1 MCSISLIKWVEIIA
15 VDSSG
20 IFSII
25 NFNISFL
32 VIISTP
38 AIGSSNIYIFASLD
52 SINIKFNFSIFPL
65 DKFLMWLAPEKKE
78 LWSLMIDLICEP
90 QYNRGAPSRRAQ
102 NIYIEL
108 AKKREE
114 IQKNKGNE

>member
-15 VDSSG
+15 VDSSE

-32 VIISTP
+32 VTISTP

-65 DKFLMWLAPEKKE
+65 DKFFILSFRFRFNLFIKFSNF
-78 LWSLMIDLICEP
+78 LSLK
-90 QYNRGAPSRRAQ
+90 SV
-102 NIYIEL
+102 
-108 AKKREE
+108 
-114 IQKNKGNE
+114 